1 MHHQN
6 QLVKKEKNQQEKSSI
21 PSSGSNPRSP
31 ESDISVT
38 APCVTPQKRHTNGLW
53 ALFSNSCRCLAN
65 RTHPLLPHHL
75 IPTRNQFVT
84 ESLLSPPTLPNLPK
98 LPSTATSPLY
108 EEAATSGCCLS
119 SMLAFSRSAAASAA
133 ASFSWASSAPA
144 LASPLA
150 PCFSAAGF
158 RPFSVVPWAAS
169 DSASRRSISAC
180 ALAMF

>member
-1 MHHQN
+1 MIPLRLSQ
-6 QLVKKEKNQQEKSSI
+6 SS
-21 PSSGSNPRSP
+21 RSP
-31 ESDISVT
+31 KRCQPKTSD
-38 APCVTPQKRHTNGLW
+38 RR
-53 ALFSNSCRCLAN
+53 LFSLVSRKRSRCPIMSSLRFLSLQNCHCLAAS
-65 RTHPLLPHHL
+65 RTHIPCFLL
-75 IPTRNQFVT
+75 TRKHQPVT
-84 ESLLSPPTLPNLPK
+84 ESLLSCSPLIRHP
-98 LPSTATSPLY
+98 ATSPLY